1 MSRNI
6 DIDYILIH
14 NLTFFESLNIVL
26 LNMVEILLISPKIAT
41 LLWNKGYD
49 VMISAHDISSKILL
63 LKSNYIADVAIRPKF
78 GNCSISMREVI
89 IIWILKGFDQK
100 NQFFRSGI
108 GYSSIMWNC
117 LKLKKVKKVQT
128 KSRQVVRANS

>member
-14 NLTFFESLNIVL
+14 NLTFFKSLNIVL

-41 LLWNKGYD
+41 LLWNKGYN
-49 VMISAHDISSKILL
+49 VMISVHDISSKILL

-78 GNCSISMREVI
+78 GNCSIFMREVI

-108 GYSSIMWNC
+108 GYSSIMW
-117 LKLKKVKKVQT
+117 LKKVKKVQT